1 MLKLILRESRCTRPT
16 VALYSVYEF
25 IPLRRCDFTS
35 FTSLTTWKQA
45 PLGNLLSIQVS
56 LMRCA
61 FKYVTPHIITLVADP
76 EEGPGGPAPPYFS
89 TKLRPEEPK
98 IFFFGDRPPPPLP
111 KGLDDL
117 LPPSSPLISGSGSGI
132 DTEVSPFTTG
142 TNRTNR
148 PFYSHRWKRHWSWP
162 CFDTTLSAFL
172 SKACCSYANRYFFS
186 SIISIR
192 NWTTRTSWSTQITT

>member
-1 MLKLILRESRCTRPT
+1 MKPSTRSNNSGSQVLKLTLRESRCTRPT
-16 VALYSVYEF
+16 VVLYSVYEF
-25 IPLRRCDFTS
+25 TPLRRCDLTS

-61 FKYVTPHIITLVADP
+61 FKCVIPHIITLS
-76 EEGPGGPAPPYFS
+76 GGSRGGARGARPPLFFEQ
-89 TKLRPEEPK
+89 TEARRTEN
-98 IFFFGDRPPPPLP
+98 FFFWR
-111 KGLDDL
+111 
-117 LPPSSPLISGSGSGI
+117 SPLISGSGSGI
-132 DTEVSPFTTG
+132 DTEVSQFTPG

-172 SKACCSYANRYFFS
+172 SKSCCSYANRYFF
-186 SIISIR
+186 
-192 NWTTRTSWSTQITT
+192 QA

>member
-1 MLKLILRESRCTRPT
+1 MKPSTRSNNSRSQVLKLTLRESRCTRPT
-16 VALYSVYEF
+16 VVLYSVYEF
-25 IPLRRCDFTS
+25 TPLRRCDFTS

-61 FKYVTPHIITLVADP
+61 FKCVIPHNYYHTLWQVQ
-76 EEGPGGPAPPYFS
+76 EGPGPPLFFDQ
-89 TKLRPEEPK
+89 TEARRTE

-117 LPPSSPLISGSGSGI
+117 HPPSSPLISRCGSGM

-162 CFDTTLSAFL
+162 CFDTTLSDLSAFL
-172 SKACCSYANRYFFS
+172 SKSCCSYANRYFF
-186 SIISIR
+186 
-192 NWTTRTSWSTQITT
+192 QA